1 MGTGSDT
8 YYRDHWVE
16 IEPERLEAYEQMFE
30 WRPQNAPLLE
40 PAQLEPG
47 QVVVDYGCGPGG
59 LAVELARRVAP
70 KGRVHGVDLNRAFL
84 ERAAAR
90 AKRDG
95 VEARISWHHS
105 VDECIPLE
113 AQCADRVVCK
123 NVMEYVPDV
132 AATLTEFRRVLRPGG
147 LAHVIDSDWGLF
159 AVEPLGAE
167 RMAELFEAAKPAYR
181 TPHIGRKLWG
191 ALRAAG
197 FANVEVKIL
206 DGRRY
211 EGAHGS
217 DRVQPDRLRARIG
230 THARC
235 EARRDRRGPEART
248 EGRNLPAGP
257 AAIPGHGL
265 GVKPIGQGD
274 SRWIQPENRSTGF
287 RVCDSRR
294 TRSAFGRW

>member
-1 MGTGSDT
+1 MNSDT

-40 PAQLEPG
+40 PAQLAPG
-47 QVVVDYGCGPGG
+47 QTVVDYGCGPGG

-70 KGRVHGVDLNRAFL
+70 NGRVHGVDLNKAFL

-95 VEARISWHHS
+95 VDANVSWHHS
-105 VDECIPLE
+105 EDGRIPLP
-113 AQCADRVVCK
+113 AASADRVICK

-132 AATLTEFRRVLRPGG
+132 AATLAEFRRVLRPGG

-197 FANVEVKIL
+197 FSNVDVKIL
-206 DGRRY
+206 AGADTRGRMSPIVFNMIGYARASGRMP
-211 EGAHGS
+211 GAKL
-217 DRVQPDRLRARIG
+217 DAIVADVKRALAEETFLLILPQFLVTG
-230 THARC
+230 TA
-235 EARRDRRGPEART
+235 
-248 EGRNLPAGP
+248 
-257 AAIPGHGL
+257 
-265 GVKPIGQGD
+265 
-274 SRWIQPENRSTGF
+274 
-287 RVCDSRR
+287 
-294 TRSAFGRW
+294 

>member
-1 MGTGSDT
+1 MNSDT

-16 IEPERLEAYEQMFE
+16 IEPERLEAYEQLFE

-40 PAQLEPG
+40 PAQLASG

-70 KGRVHGVDLNRAFL
+70 GGRVHGVDLNKAFL

-95 VEARISWHHS
+95 VEANVSWHHS
-105 VDECIPLE
+105 EDGRIPL
-113 AQCADRVVCK
+113 ANASVDRLICK

-132 AATLTEFRRVLRPGG
+132 AATLAEFRRVLKPGG

-197 FANVEVKIL
+197 FSNVDVKIL
-206 DGRRY
+206 AGADTKGRMSPVVLNMASYARAS
-211 EGAHGS
+211 G
-217 DRVQPDRLRARIG
+217 RL
-230 THARC
+230 
-235 EARRDRRGPEART
+235 T
-248 EGRNLPAGP
+248 E
-257 AAIPGHGL
+257 AAIERL
-265 GVKPIGQGD
+265 IADVKAAIADGTYLMVLPQFLV
-274 SRWIQPENRSTGF
+274 TG
-287 RVCDSRR
+287 
-294 TRSAFGRW
+294 TA